1 MSGRDRLAQ
10 EVAAT
15 HATSPRA
22 EWDAPRDLLDAARG
36 LFTADSDGQDRGAEV
51 ILAGIARLLTHGP
64 FASVRLHGTAT
75 GSLLPEALRPE
86 QQFGPPEADVL
97 LHALAAA
104 APPGSEL
111 WPQGP
116 ADPEK
121 LSNAI
126 RALCGRIPCR
136 TVALRATA
144 VCYLLR
150 LVPTAD
156 TSRRRWLLRRTIWL
170 LDPRT
175 EDALL
180 LLLGLTGPDDPLVH
194 RLASTSARSAEGP
207 ESAEPFPLSSWSNWR
222 TVEGVLRLG
231 GRIYALREHR
241 RLTFAD
247 LRWDDNIA
255 QLALAREQARALR
268 TGDLVTVS
276 GTRGTTR
283 TGQPTVFV
291 TRVDRHQPGA
301 GAQEPAAAGPAR
313 ILKPV
318 RDHLA
323 AAGFLETISPV
334 LTDGYF
340 GGAARPFTTW
350 AAGAEHHQYL
360 RVTTELA
367 LLKVIAAGTSRC
379 YEIGASFRNE
389 GLRGQQ
395 AKEFLMLEAY
405 AADID
410 LSSMTEFLVSLT
422 REVADYRGAL
432 RQISFDDA
440 FREVS
445 GLDPSD
451 SPAVRALAAERI
463 PATSARTDDLDILA
477 RRLWRN
483 SLRSALPG
491 LVAINAIP
499 GPASPLI
506 AGTGRAA
513 ERVWLYIDGLEVAE
527 ASRNELRPDLL
538 AETFQRQFDRD
549 PHPVHRDY
557 REALAMFDQGIPPCV
572 GIGLSLTRLAHLAR
586 QHAAPP
592 SVPSPRREQPR

>member
-1 MSGRDRLAQ
+1 MPGYDRLAQ
-10 EVAAT
+10 ELAAT

-36 LFTADSDGQDRGAEV
+36 LFTADSGGQDEGVEV
-51 ILAGIARLLTHGP
+51 LLAGIARLLAHAP
-64 FASVRLHGTAT
+64 FASVRLHGTVT
-75 GSLLPEALRPE
+75 GSRLPEVLGPE
-86 QQFGPPEADVL
+86 RQFGPPEADVL

-104 APPGSEL
+104 APPGNEP

-121 LSNAI
+121 LSGAL

-150 LVPTAD
+150 WVPSAD
-156 TSRRRWLLRRTIWL
+156 TSRRRWLVRRTIWL

-175 EDALL
+175 EDAQL

-194 RLASTSARSAEGP
+194 RLASTIARSADCP

-222 TVEGVLRLG
+222 TMEGALNLG
-231 GRIYALREHR
+231 GRIHAVREHR

-247 LRWDDNIA
+247 LRWDDNTA
-255 QLALAREQARALR
+255 QLALDREQAKALR
-268 TGDLVTVS
+268 TGDLVAVS
-276 GTRGTTR
+276 GTRGITR

-291 TRVDRHQPGA
+291 TRIDRHQPGA
-301 GAQEPAAAGPAR
+301 GAHEPAIAGPAR

-323 AAGFLETISPV
+323 AAGFLEVITPV

-367 LLKVIAAGTSRC
+367 LLKAIAAGTSRC

-389 GLRGQQ
+389 ALRGQQ

-405 AADID
+405 AADVD
-410 LSSMTEFLVSLT
+410 LPSMTDYLVSLI
-422 REVADYRGAL
+422 REVANYQGAL
-432 RQISFDDA
+432 RQTSFDDA

-445 GLDPSD
+445 GIDPSD
-451 SPAVRALAAERI
+451 SPRCAL
-463 PATSARTDDLDILA
+463 
-477 RRLWRN
+477 
-483 SLRSALPG
+483 LPP
-491 LVAINAIP
+491 NE
-499 GPASPLI
+499 SP
-506 AGTGRAA
+506 
-513 ERVWLYIDGLEVAE
+513 
-527 ASRNELRPDLL
+527 
-538 AETFQRQFDRD
+538 
-549 PHPVHRDY
+549 
-557 REALAMFDQGIPPCV
+557 PPP
-572 GIGLSLTRLAHLAR
+572 
-586 QHAAPP
+586 AAPTTPTSSPGACGATACAVHCRGSLP
-592 SVPSPRREQPR
+592 STRSLALLRLS